1 MEGFELILFIICLVL
16 TIFCAIFAGY
26 LVYRIR
32 YAQKQIKGIVKE
44 IVKNKNHE

>member
-1 MEGFELILFIICLVL
+1 MEGFELILFIICLIL

-32 YAQKQIKGIVKE
+32 YGQNEIKKIVDEIIKE
-44 IVKNKNHE
+44 INYG